1 MSTFVPFSLAKYGGK
16 LLFMKTQSPN
26 FSAEQIGLLRRNLCR
41 ELSEDDFALF
51 VQACERTGLDPFA
64 RHIYPM
70 PKFVWRGRQQE
81 TTHYPEVSIDGLR
94 ACAERTGNY
103 AGQLGPE
110 WCGPDGEWKDI
121 WLGDDPPTGARVG
134 ILRKD
139 FDGPV
144 WGKALY
150 AEYLQIENGQPARL
164 WGKMDAES
172 RANRSA
178 SGDDQRNGSI
188 AVKRA
193 VKSPVPISGRS
204 TSDFQPDHGA
214 GLSLPSS
221 SRPVPPQLQGFVA
234 RATERKTVV
243 AALKYLHDE
252 MLAVGGIEGGRIF
265 QRITLRVPRSF
276 RTREACAAANIEC
289 WLDIWDELQ
298 KLKEAHEFAPAVNS

>member
-164 WGKMDAES
+164 WGKMAGQMLAKCAEALGLRKAFPEQLGGLYAREEMAQAKDVTGIDAES

-221 SRPVPPQLQGFVA
+221 SRPVPPQL
-234 RATERKTVV
+234 
-243 AALKYLHDE
+243 LSLIH
-252 MLAVGGIEGGRIF
+252 I
-265 QRITLRVPRSF
+265 
-276 RTREACAAANIEC
+276 
-289 WLDIWDELQ
+289 
-298 KLKEAHEFAPAVNS
+298 

>member
-1 MSTFVPFSLAKYGGK
+1 
-16 LLFMKTQSPN
+16 
-26 FSAEQIGLLRRNLCR
+26 
-41 ELSEDDFALF
+41 
-51 VQACERTGLDPFA
+51 
-64 RHIYPM
+64 M

-134 ILRKD
+134 ILRKT
-139 FDGPV
+139 DGEV
-144 WGKALY
+144 QFTL
-150 AEYLQIENGQPARL
+150 NGDRDTL
-164 WGKMDAES
+164 WGT
-172 RANRSA
+172 R
-178 SGDDQRNGSI
+178 QQI
-188 AVKRA
+188 AAAFGCTEHNVRHH
-193 VKSPVPISGRS
+193 ISKIYEEKELDEEA
-204 TSDFQPDHGA
+204 TCKQDLQVQ
-214 GLSLPSS
+214 S

>member
-1 MSTFVPFSLAKYGGK
+1 MSTFVPFPLAKYRGK

-70 PKFVWRGRQQE
+70 PRFVWRDRRQE

-121 WLGDDPPTGARVG
+121 WLGDDPKCESAK
-134 ILRKD
+134 LR
-139 FDGPV
+139 FREIPGSNFRP
-144 WGKALY
+144 
-150 AEYLQIENGQPARL
+150 EYLRLPA
-164 WGKMDAES
+164 GS
-172 RANRSA
+172 R
-178 SGDDQRNGSI
+178 GG
-188 AVKRA
+188 
-193 VKSPVPISGRS
+193 
-204 TSDFQPDHGA
+204 
-214 GLSLPSS
+214 
-221 SRPVPPQLQGFVA
+221 RPVPPQLQGFVA
-234 RATERKTVV
+234 RATERKTVI

-252 MLAVGGIEGGRIF
+252 MLAVAGIEGGRIF
-265 QRITLRVPRSF
+265 QRMTLRIPRTF
-276 RTREACAAANIEC
+276 PTREACAAANVEC

-298 KLKEAHEFAPAVNS
+298 KLKEAHEFAQAVNG